1 MDKITKILLDYTSG
15 KTPLEETN
23 RALEDAGSDIRL
35 NPAKNLFTP
44 EELLATHTGET
55 PEEAEGYGLLDT
67 GTGSMEKVHVTAGVL
82 DNAVN
87 EALPDGGTNMTAYV
101 LIGGQK
107 YEVKGAALTSC

>member
-1 MDKITKILLDYTSG
+1 MDKTTKILLDYTSG
-15 KTPLEETN
+15 KTPLGETN

-67 GTGSMEKVHVTAGVL
+67 GTGSMEKVHVTAVVL
-82 DNAVN
+82 YSAVN
-87 EALPDGGTNMTAYV
+87 EVLPDGGTNMTAYV
-101 LIGGQK
+101 LIGGQR
-107 YEVKGAALTSC
+107 YEVKGAALTAC

>member
-1 MDKITKILLDYTSG
+1 MDKTTKILLDYTSA
-15 KTPLEETN
+15 PLEETN
-23 RALEDAGSDIRL
+23 HALEDAGSDIRL

-82 DNAVN
+82 DSAVN
-87 EALPDGGTNMTAYV
+87 EVLPDGGTNMTAYV
-101 LIGGQK
+101 LIGGQR
-107 YEVKGAALTSC
+107 YEVKGAALTAC

>member
-82 DNAVN
+82 DEHDRLRADRRAEVRG
-87 EALPDGGTNMTAYV
+87 EGRRPDLVLTPAASGGRA
-101 LIGGQK
+101 
-107 YEVKGAALTSC
+107 

>member
-1 MDKITKILLDYTSG
+1 MDKITKILLNYTSG

-23 RALEDAGSDIRL
+23 HALEDAGSNIRL

-67 GTGSMEKVHVTAGVL
+67 GTGSMEKVHVTAG
-82 DNAVN
+82 AVN
-87 EALPDGGTNMTAYV
+87 EVLPDGGTNMAAYV

-107 YEVKGAALTSC
+107 YEVKGAALTAC

>member
-15 KTPLEETN
+15 KTPLGETN

-35 NPAKNLFTP
+35 NPAKNLF
-44 EELLATHTGET
+44 T

-107 YEVKGAALTSC
+107 YEVKGVALTSC

>member
-1 MDKITKILLDYTSG
+1 MDKTTKIRLDYTSG

-23 RALEDAGSDIRL
+23 HALEDAGSDIRL

-82 DNAVN
+82 DSAVN
-87 EALPDGGTNMTAYV
+87 EVLPDGGTNMTAYV
-101 LIGGQK
+101 LIGGQR
-107 YEVKGAALTSC
+107 YEVKGAALTAC